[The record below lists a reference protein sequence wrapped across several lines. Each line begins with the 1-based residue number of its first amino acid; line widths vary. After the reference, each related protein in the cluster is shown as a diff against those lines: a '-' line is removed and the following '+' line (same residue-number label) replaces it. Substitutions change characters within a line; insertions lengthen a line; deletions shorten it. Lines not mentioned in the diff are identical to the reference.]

1 MSHVSKPKI
10 RGNEMVRKATL
21 ILGLAAF
28 QTCFAQSSD
37 GQKTGMF
44 SPPVETGHLQ

>member
-1 MSHVSKPKI
+1 
-10 RGNEMVRKATL
+10 MVRKATL